1 MLLNV
6 PMPTR
11 KAVAMKRL
19 LRIMVCLLGARGRK
33 EAGLEAAAHAICE
46 EGEPAPA
53 FITATVLLKVP
64 TLIRAAARAKRVLR
78 IIICLPLVVRLGGT
92 ASTHSVYGDGGRA
105 S

>member
-11 KAVAMKRL
+11 KAAARKRL
-19 LRIMVCLLGARGRK
+19 LRIMVCLLGARGR
-33 EAGLEAAAHAICE
+33 LEASFGGTAHATGE
-46 EGEPAPA
+46 EAEPAPA